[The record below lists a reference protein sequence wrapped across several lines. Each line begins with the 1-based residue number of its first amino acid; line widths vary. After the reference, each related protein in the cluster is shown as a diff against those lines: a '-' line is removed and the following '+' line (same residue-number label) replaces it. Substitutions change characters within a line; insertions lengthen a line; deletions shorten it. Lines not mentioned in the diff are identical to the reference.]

1 MVSAMSLGLIQKRK
15 EDRKLYMPPI
25 FSGQREKYH
34 VKVTGKNNQRDRKK
48 PRECVDIEI
57 ERGERQEE

>member
-1 MVSAMSLGLIQKRK
+1 MLSAMSLGLIQKRK

-25 FSGQREKYH
+25 FSGQKENYH

-48 PRECVDIEI
+48 PREHGAIEI
-57 ERGERQEE
+57 ERRECQEK